1 MKSNKAGTGSLQIGA
16 SFSICER
23 KNYGYKKTCGIH
35 HRSGPAAGGH
45 CPGGGVS
52 EHPSGIFH
60 WHWWRLYAE
69 SLYENLDFISLC
81 LLLWEKFTPDDHQ
94 KGITA
99 DLKCLGLTALALFLY
114 IALLDTLGFV
124 LSSILYMAAQMLIFI
139 PLENRNRKHY
149 IMIGV
154 LALVVPLL
162 INEVFEEV
170 FSLLLPAGI
179 LF

>member
-1 MKSNKAGTGSLQIGA
+1 MGTRKLAEYIIDLVLLLVGIALAVASQSIPPGSSIG
-16 SFSICER
+16 I
-23 KNYGYKKTCGIH
+23 
-35 HRSGPAAGGH
+35 GGDFMPKV
-45 CPGGGVS
+45 CTK
-52 EHPSGIFH
+52 I
-60 WHWWRLYAE
+60 WI
-69 SLYENLDFISLC
+69 FISLC

-149 IMIGV
+149 IIIGV

>member
-1 MKSNKAGTGSLQIGA
+1 M
-16 SFSICER
+16 
-23 KNYGYKKTCGIH
+23 
-35 HRSGPAAGGH
+35 
-45 CPGGGVS
+45 
-52 EHPSGIFH
+52 
-60 WHWWRLYAE
+60 
-69 SLYENLDFISLC
+69 
-81 LLLWEKFTPDDHQ
+81 
-94 KGITA
+94 
-99 DLKCLGLTALALFLY
+99 
-114 IALLDTLGFV
+114 

>member
-23 KNYGYKKTCGIH
+23 KNYGYKKNLRNTSSIWSCCWW
-35 HRSGPAAGGH
+35 AL
-45 CPGGGVS
+45 PGGGVS

-69 SLYENLDFISLC
+69 VCTKIWIFISLC

-154 LALVVPLL
+154 LAWWCP
-162 INEVFEEV
+162 F
-170 FSLLLPAGI
+170 
-179 LF
+179 

>member
-1 MKSNKAGTGSLQIGA
+1 MGTRKLAEYIIDLVLLLVGIALAVASQSIPPGSSIG
-16 SFSICER
+16 I
-23 KNYGYKKTCGIH
+23 
-35 HRSGPAAGGH
+35 GGDFMPKV
-45 CPGGGVS
+45 CTK
-52 EHPSGIFH
+52 I
-60 WHWWRLYAE
+60 WI
-69 SLYENLDFISLC
+69 FISLC

-94 KGITA
+94 KGIRA